1 MGEDVVVD
9 NFMMSEGSDLV
20 GSTNPL
26 DALVVINDLYA
37 QFEWWGG
44 LLKV

>member
-1 MGEDVVVD
+1 VVD
-9 NFMMSEGSDLV
+9 NFMVSEGSDLV

-26 DALVVINDLYA
+26 DAMVAIYDLDA

-44 LLKV
+44 LLKI